1 LKRQQLEIALS
12 HLENSPSPKL
22 AHEAYDLDPAAA
34 SEILFLAETRYG
46 DLKNRSVLDLG
57 CGSGILAIGA
67 ALLGAREGV
76 GIDINSESVDTAKR
90 NADLVQVVADFIV
103 GDIEAIRGAFDVTV
117 MNPPFGT
124 RKKGMDAIFLQKA
137 MSVSKRVYSLHKR
150 GEQNRVFLKNRVE
163 SLRGSV
169 DAIFEIGIEIAKTYD
184 FHKKRR
190 YAVDVD
196 LYRVVINSHNRSDN
210 VLEQAEGAL

>member
-1 LKRQQLEIALS
+1 MKRQQLEIALS

-22 AHEAYDLDPAAA
+22 AYEAYDLNPAAV

-67 ALLGAREGV
+67 ALLGAKEVV
-76 GIDINSESVDTAKR
+76 GIDINSESVEAAKR
-90 NADLVQVVADFIV
+90 NAHLVQVVADFIA
-103 GDIEAIRGAFDVTV
+103 GDIEAIRGTFDVTV

-124 RKKGMDAIFLQKA
+124 RKKGVDVIFLQKA

-150 GEQNRVFLKNRVE
+150 GEQNRMFLRNKVE

-169 DAIFEIGIEIAKTYD
+169 DAIFEIGIEIAKTYE

-190 YAVDVD
+190 YSVDAD
-196 LYRVVINSHNRSDN
+196 LYRVVVNSHSRSDN
-210 VLEQAEGAL
+210 VLE

>member
-1 LKRQQLEIALS
+1 MKRQQLEIALS

-22 AHEAYDLDPAAA
+22 AYEAYDLNPAAV

-67 ALLGAREGV
+67 ALLGAKEVV
-76 GIDINSESVDTAKR
+76 GIDINSESVEAAKR
-90 NADLVQVVADFIV
+90 NAHLVQVVADFIA
-103 GDIEAIRGAFDVTV
+103 GDIEAIRGTFDVTV

-124 RKKGMDAIFLQKA
+124 RKKGVDVIFLQKA

-150 GEQNRVFLKNRVE
+150 GEQNRMFLRNKVE

-169 DAIFEIGIEIAKTYD
+169 DAIFEIGIEIAKTYE

-190 YAVDVD
+190 YSVDAD
-196 LYRVVINSHNRSDN
+196 LYRVVVNSHSRSDN
-210 VLEQAEGAL
+210 ALE

>member
-1 LKRQQLEIALS
+1 MQQLEIVLS
-12 HLENSPSPKL
+12 HLEKSPSPKI
-22 AHEAYDLDPAAA
+22 AYEAYDLNPAAV

-67 ALLGAREGV
+67 ALLGAKEVV
-76 GIDINSESVDTAKR
+76 GIDINSESVEAAKR
-90 NADLVQVVADFIV
+90 NAHLAQVVVDLLV
-103 GDIEAIRGAFDVTV
+103 GDIESIRGDFDVTV

-124 RKKGMDAIFLQKA
+124 RKKGADLVFLQKA
-137 MSVSKRVYSLHKR
+137 MSVSKRVYTLHKR
-150 GEQNRVFLKNRVE
+150 GEQNRLFLKKKVK
-163 SLRGSV
+163 SLNGSV
-169 DAIFEIGIEIAKTYD
+169 DAIFEIGIEITKTYN

-196 LYRVVINSHNRSDN
+196 LYRVVVNS
-210 VLEQAEGAL
+210 

>member
-1 LKRQQLEIALS
+1 MQQLEIVLS
-12 HLENSPSPKL
+12 HLEKSPSPKF
-22 AHEAYDLDPAAA
+22 AYEAYDLNPAAA

-46 DLKNRSVLDLG
+46 DLKNRSILDLG

-67 ALLGAREGV
+67 ALLGAKEVV
-76 GIDINSESVDTAKR
+76 GIDINSESVEAAKR
-90 NADLVQVVADFIV
+90 NANLVQVVVDFIA

-124 RKKGMDAIFLQKA
+124 RKKGVDAIFLQKA

-150 GEQNRVFLKNRVE
+150 GEQNRIFLRNRVE
-163 SLRGSV
+163 SLSGSV
-169 DAIFEIGIEIAKTYD
+169 DAVFEIGIEIAKTYE

-196 LYRVVINSHNRSDN
+196 LYRVVVNSHSRSDN
-210 VLEQAEGAL
+210 VLK

>member
-12 HLENSPSPKL
+12 HLENCPSPKL
-22 AHEAYDLDPAAA
+22 AYEAYDLDPATA

-46 DLKNRSVLDLG
+46 DLKNRSILDLG

-67 ALLGAREGV
+67 ALLGAKEVV
-76 GIDINSESVDTAKR
+76 GIDINSESVATAKR
-90 NADLVQVVADFIV
+90 NAHLFQVVADFIA

-150 GEQNRVFLKNRVE
+150 GVQNRMFLRNRVE
-163 SLRGSV
+163 SLSGSV
-169 DAIFEIGIEIAKTYD
+169 DAVFEIRIEIAKTYE

-196 LYRVVINSHNRSDN
+196 LYRVVTNSHSRRDD
-210 VLEQAEGAL
+210 VLERRF